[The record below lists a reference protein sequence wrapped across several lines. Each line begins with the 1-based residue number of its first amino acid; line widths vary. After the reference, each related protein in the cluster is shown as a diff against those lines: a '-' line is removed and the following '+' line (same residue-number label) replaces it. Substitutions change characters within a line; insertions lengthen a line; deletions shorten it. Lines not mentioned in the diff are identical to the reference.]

1 MGLLRRNSGKQLG
14 RKVAKADA
22 KVAALTEESTQLQL
36 RRSQAQTAMARF
48 EADRL
53 RADLEALHVRYAEL
67 ERSVNAAL
75 PGQAQR
81 RSS

>member
-1 MGLLRRNSGKQLG
+1 MRLLRRNTGHQLV
-14 RKVAKADA
+14 RKAAKADA

-36 RRSQAQTAMARF
+36 RRSQAQTTLAQF
-48 EADRL
+48 EANRL
-53 RADLEALHVRYAEL
+53 RADLEALHARYTEL
-67 ERSVNAAL
+67 ERSRDVPL